1 MQTGGIR
8 ATNVCLIF
16 KGDIMPIRNCMT
28 RPVSWKTHR
37 NKALSEAVL
46 ELGNS
51 YGDVRKGFIV
61 WPMWI
66 GFLTHRDNCGFF
78 NGSPGSLREDFY
90 PHHPEVTIDEVRKV
104 RDVLKDR
111 GLIIVY
117 QVEGLD
123 YVLVPKVSKY
133 SKIVGNIS
141 DKSDF
146 PPPPEEVIKEWEA
159 RFNEVYTPLIR
170 RTNDE
175 NTPDEQRMNDVSTE
189 SKSKR
194 ESKSK
199 NKSKKESKNYTT
211 AVEKFFNS
219 IDPAWF
225 KTLQAAYPKINLTVE
240 FGKMKAWLVSNP
252 DKEKKNIKRFAVNW
266 LSRNKPEGSPIPSG
280 EGKVIITDNMLENRL
295 GRIATK
301 DMIKK
306 LMKEIPQTL
315 WWKIDQFLK
324 RRYPGSNGS
333 TFAEAQR
340 ELVAEAREGKDRLT
354 VLTGG
359 IGKAV

>member
-1 MQTGGIR
+1 
-8 ATNVCLIF
+8 
-16 KGDIMPIRNCMT
+16 MPIRNCIT

-37 NKALSEAVL
+37 NKALSEAV
-46 ELGNS
+46 EEIGKT
-51 YGDVRKGFIV
+51 YGDIREGFIV

-66 GFLTHRDNCGFF
+66 GLLTHRDNCGFF

-90 PHHPEVTIDEVRKV
+90 PHHPEITIEEVRKI
-104 RDVLKDR
+104 RDVLKDK

-117 QVEGLD
+117 QVEGLE
-123 YVLVPKVSKY
+123 YILVPKVSTY
-133 SKIVGNIS
+133 SRIVGNIS

-146 PPPPEEVIKEWEA
+146 PAPPEGVIEEWEA

-170 RTNDE
+170 RSYSE
-175 NTPDEQRMNDVSTE
+175 NTPDEHRSNDVSPE

-199 NKSKKESKNYTT
+199 NKSKRESKNYTAT
-211 AVEKFFNS
+211 VEKFFS
-219 IDPAWF
+219 SLDPQWL
-225 KTLQAAYPKINLTVE
+225 KTLQVAYPKANLTAE

-266 LSRNKPEGSPIPSG
+266 LSRNKPEGSPIPAG
-280 EGKVIITDNMLENRL
+280 EGKVIITDSMLEQRL

-306 LMKEIPQTL
+306 LMREIPQNL
-315 WWKIDQFLK
+315 WWKVDQFLK

-333 TFAEAQR
+333 SFAEAER
-340 ELVAEAREGKDRLT
+340 DLVAEVREGKDRIASI
-354 VLTGG
+354 TGG

>member
-1 MQTGGIR
+1 
-8 ATNVCLIF
+8 
-16 KGDIMPIRNCMT
+16 MPIRNCIT

-51 YGDVRKGFIV
+51 YGDILKGFIV

-104 RDVLKDR
+104 RDVLADR

-146 PPPPEEVIKEWEA
+146 PPPPEEVIKAWEQ
-159 RFNEVYTPLIR
+159 RFNEVYTPLVRRIYSESTADEQ
-170 RTNDE
+170 RTND
-175 NTPDEQRMNDVSTE
+175 VLTE

-194 ESKSK
+194 ESKD
-199 NKSKKESKNYTT
+199 KSKRESKNYTT
-211 AVEKFFNS
+211 AVEKFFSS
-219 IDPAWF
+219 IEPKWF
-225 KTLQAAYPKINLTVE
+225 KTLQAAYPKINLTTE
-240 FGKMKAWLVSNP
+240 FEKMKAWLVSNP

-266 LSRNKPEGSPIPSG
+266 LSRNKPEAPAGSGPD
-280 EGKVIITDNMLENRL
+280 KFIITDKMLEDRL
-295 GRIATK
+295 GKIATK
-301 DMIKK
+301 PMIKK
-306 LMKEIPQTL
+306 LMQEIPQTL
-315 WWKIDQFLK
+315 WWKVDQYLRK
-324 RRYPGSNGS
+324 RYPGSNGS
-333 TFAEAQR
+333 SFAEAER
-340 ELVAEAREGKDRLT
+340 ELIAEVREGKDRLAS
-354 VLTGG
+354 LTSG
-359 IGKAV
+359 IGKVA